1 MSSEVVINSFFD
13 THPIFIYSFEDL
25 KIIDANNAAC
35 ERYGYNSAEFR
46 SMKFSDLNAP
56 LNDDEK
62 DSIDQIDF
70 EKNGIKCT
78 HETSNGEHFDVYLTS
93 HNIEFMGKPARMVVV
108 KETDGI
114 KNIDTNDLSF
124 YTDNILPFAEIDWES
139 FNSIIRW
146 DRDAERLFGW
156 TEEEVK
162 NHSDFTSVF
171 ISEKTRK
178 KLEKRFHQAEKNK
191 EKNFKHINKNHTKSG
206 KEILCEWY
214 NSLIYDTDGKLSYV
228 YSMVHDVTEVYQNI
242 DRLKGMR
249 DNYRN
254 LFNSIADAVYIQD
267 FNGKILEINVATQK
281 MFGYKRNEITGVHY
295 SKLAAP
301 GKFDN
306 ESFEKLIQKAKQGT
320 SQQMKVWG
328 KRKNGEVFP
337 KHIHMSNANYF
348 GEEVLI
354 VIAKD
359 LSEEY
364 SAKEALKKR
373 NELFIQLF
381 ENTPIGIVFLNKHN
395 EIEMANAGFEQL
407 FGYTFDEIKGLELDK
422 VIVADD
428 RREEARRLSESRES
442 FVKESK
448 RVRKDGSLR
457 DVVIYGVPV
466 TLEGKTLA
474 IFGMYIDITEQKEAE
489 KNIQKSL
496 REKEVLLA
504 EIHHRVKNN
513 LAVITGLLELQSY
526 STENETARAALTDS
540 QRRITSIA
548 LIHEKLYQGENFSEI
563 QFDQYLEELTEVIKN
578 SIGHNL
584 KHVEID
590 ILADP
595 VKLTLTQ
602 AIPCGLLL
610 NEAVTNAYKH
620 AFNTE
625 KSPKIEITFKEEGKK
640 LYFRIADNGT
650 GFPEGMNEKMNE
662 SLGLKLIE
670 TLSKQLNG
678 DLKFWNENGGI
689 VEITFEK
696 LNKE

>member
-1 MSSEVVINSFFD
+1 MSSKLGVNSFFD

-35 ERYGYNSAEFR
+35 QRYGYEPAEFR
-46 SMKFSDLNAP
+46 SMKFTDLDAG
-56 LNDDEK
+56 LKDDQE
-62 DSIDQIDF
+62 DPNNQVNF
-70 EKNGIKCT
+70 E
-78 HETSNGEHFDVYLTS
+78 SNGNKRIHQTSSGDRFEVYLTS

-108 KETDGI
+108 KEKDGI
-114 KNIDTNDLSF
+114 DNNNTNDLSF

-162 NHSDFTSVF
+162 NHPDFTSVF

-178 KLEKRFHQAEKNK
+178 KLEKRFREAEKNK
-191 EKNFKHINKNHTKSG
+191 EKNFKHINKNTTKNG
-206 KEILCEWY
+206 REILCEWY
-214 NSLIYDTDGKLSYV
+214 NSLIYDHEGKLSYV
-228 YSMVHDVTEVYQNI
+228 YSMVHDVTEVYENI

-267 FNGKILEINVATQK
+267 LNGKILEINVATQK
-281 MFGYKRNEITGVHY
+281 MFGYKRNEITGEHY

-301 GKFDN
+301 GKVDD
-306 ESFEKLIQKAKQGT
+306 ESFEELTQKAKQGT

-328 KRKNGEVFP
+328 KRRNGEVFP
-337 KHIHMSNANYF
+337 KHIHMSIANYF

-395 EIEMANAGFEQL
+395 EIEMVNAGFEQL

-428 RREEARRLSESRES
+428 RREEARRLSESRKS

-448 RVRKDGSLR
+448 RVRKDGSVR

-474 IFGMYIDITEQKEAE
+474 IFGMYIDITEQKKAE
-489 KNIQKSL
+489 KSIQKSL
-496 REKEVLLA
+496 REKEILLA

-526 STENETARAALTDS
+526 STESETAKAALRDS

-548 LIHEKLYQGENFSEI
+548 LIHEKLYQSDNFSEI

-578 SIGHNL
+578 SIGHHS
-584 KHVEID
+584 KSVEID
-590 ILADP
+590 IYADP

-610 NEAVTNAYKH
+610 NEALTNAYKH
-620 AFNTE
+620 AFDIE
-625 KSPKIEITFKEEGKK
+625 KSPKIKIIFKENGKN
-640 LYFRIADNGT
+640 LYFRIADNGS
-650 GFPEGMNEKMNE
+650 GFPEGMNEKMSE
-662 SLGLKLIE
+662 SLGLKLID

-678 DLKFWNENGGI
+678 DLKFWNKNGGI
-689 VEITFEK
+689 VEIKFKK

>member
-1 MSSEVVINSFFD
+1 MSSEVVVNSFFD

-35 ERYGYNSAEFR
+35 KRYGYNSAEFR
-46 SMKFSDLNAP
+46 SMKFTDLDAR
-56 LNDDEK
+56 LNDEEK
-62 DSIDQIDF
+62 DIIDQVDPENNGNRYIHKTSSGERF
-70 EKNGIKCT
+70 E
-78 HETSNGEHFDVYLTS
+78 VYLTS

-108 KETDGI
+108 KETDDTR
-114 KNIDTNDLSF
+114 NINSKDLSF
-124 YTDNILPFAEIDWES
+124 YTDNILPFAEIDWEA

-162 NHSDFTSVF
+162 KHPDFTSVF
-171 ISEKTRK
+171 ISEEVRL
-178 KLEKRFHQAEKNK
+178 KLEKRFREAEDKK
-191 EKNFKHINKNHTKSG
+191 EQNFKHINKNYTKNG

-214 NSLIYDTDGKLSYV
+214 NSLIYDHEGKLSYV
-228 YSMVHDVTEVYQNI
+228 YSMVHDVTEVYDNI

-267 FNGKILEINVATQK
+267 LNGKILEINVATQR
-281 MFGYKRNEITGVHY
+281 MFGYKRSEITGEHY

-301 GKFDN
+301 GKFDD
-306 ESFEKLIQKAKQGT
+306 ESFAKLIQKAKQGT

-337 KHIHMSNANYF
+337 KHIHMSIANYF

-359 LSEEY
+359 LSEEH

-395 EIEMANAGFEQL
+395 EIEMVNAGFEEL

-442 FVKESK
+442 FVKESR
-448 RVRKDGSLR
+448 RVRKDGSVR

-474 IFGMYIDITEQKEAE
+474 IFGMYIDITEQKKAE

-496 REKEVLLA
+496 REKEILLA

-526 STENETARAALTDS
+526 STESETARAALSDS
-540 QRRITSIA
+540 QRRVTSIA
-548 LIHEKLYQGENFSEI
+548 LIHEKLYQSENFSEI
-563 QFDQYLEELTEVIKN
+563 RFDQYLEELIDVIKK
-578 SIGHNL
+578 SIGHESNE
-584 KHVEID
+584 VDITID
-590 ILADP
+590 ADP

-602 AIPCGLLL
+602 AIPCGLIL
-610 NEAVTNAYKH
+610 NETVTNAYKH
-620 AFNTE
+620 AFETE
-625 KSPKIEITFKEEGKK
+625 KSPKIDITFKENGKM
-640 LYFRIADNGT
+640 LLFRVADNGS
-650 GFPEGMNEKMNE
+650 GFPDGMTEKMGE

-678 DLKFWNENGGI
+678 DINFWNEDGGI
-689 VEITFEK
+689 VEIKFEK